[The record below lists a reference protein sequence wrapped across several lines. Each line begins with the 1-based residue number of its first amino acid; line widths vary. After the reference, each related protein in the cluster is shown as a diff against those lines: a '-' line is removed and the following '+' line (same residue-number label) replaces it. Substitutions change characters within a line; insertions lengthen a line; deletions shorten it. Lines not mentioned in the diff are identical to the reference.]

1 MNPVEHF
8 RHLEK
13 GVCPECGEP
22 IEVHD
27 HAYLNECDHCLSK
40 KAE

>member
-1 MNPVEHF
+1 MNPFEQY
-8 RHLEK
+8 RHCEK

-22 IEVHD
+22 IDEQVS
-27 HAYLNECDHCLSK
+27 AFLNECDHCLSK